1 MGVKHT
7 TNLANSGES
16 LILTGTDAI
25 TRVEKMLD
33 GKELVNSTPRNMLA
47 SAIGLTMSGVRSRC
61 NLFSDE
67 LAASRDLLQQAVE
80 GHIPLVI
87 HVTTRTDDTHIN
99 SLVDSGALILYAGT
113 VQEAIDF
120 TLIARA
126 VAEQTLTP
134 AVVVMEY
141 EVSSKPQSI
150 ELPSPQLI
158 ERIVGDTTDKIK
170 LNHPSQQIVFGPE
183 RKRLPCRYN
192 LDHPTMQGAVA
203 DKYSSRVNKISH
215 TIFFGAEIG
224 ASVDT
229 VFHKFNEATG
239 REYSKL
245 SYPNNRSGKRVN
257 KRVLICQG
265 EVKERCK
272 QISEKISSKVLVV
285 GITVVA
291 PHPLQELREVVQ
303 SADEI
308 IVLERAISATNSL
321 LPLHKQITALA
332 SHSSRI
338 HSISYGVDGA
348 PIYDNDLIAAL
359 EIKSSAPAQTLYLG
373 LTPTTE
379 INNPKQQVQH
389 DLLERNYPELHT
401 LGLNGGLTENSD
413 SSNLNPEIKHTPMA
427 VRHLGSGELSNF
439 WNQTGVLYRDQQES
453 RQGLSPNAGFG
464 EIPPLTSTFN
474 SINSK
479 YLPKFDHDNCS
490 GCGEC
495 WINCPDSAI
504 GATSISPAKLLEFG
518 LSLGGA
524 DALRPHLSKLS
535 RAMGENGKSI
545 KQSWEIVMQN
555 SPLPEERRIA
565 ADKAIEQLN
574 ANLKDIPLAITEPLF
589 IDRERFKAGAGELLT
604 IAINPE
610 SCKGCGI
617 CAEMCGD
624 NLALNMVESSEIN
637 REQLYQ
643 QWRVWEQMPD
653 SSSATLT
660 EFSKRPEIGEIKA
673 AMLSR
678 YAAMSIGGGDS
689 AEPGSGEKIALRQI
703 FATTEYVQQPQIR
716 SLINEM
722 EELHSKLIRG
732 IKVQLAEASHID
744 NLSELAKELESQQ
757 NRQLDLKNLINSTD
771 DGVDIHKLR
780 EWIELT
786 EMLRSEIAEIESG
799 ENSLGRS
806 RYSLA
811 LTEGALTNW
820 AGSFPTNPF
829 QVPVAIAPSSSIAAL
844 ACGLIEGVLEQTTA
858 TQRILRT
865 AKLLLKGASEAERR
879 EVKHIQWSDL
889 SEIEL
894 QRSPPLFLIGNEST
908 LGVNSAGDISW
919 ILNSKLPIK
928 IVILADMQSTPNQS
942 NLTMLALSQ
951 RNSYVA
957 QSSVAS
963 PDHLN
968 SSIKEALHHSGPALI
983 RVHTPSPSM
992 GGFSTE
998 LTITE
1003 AKSSISN
1010 LALTLF
1016 SYSPTREGIFGERIR
1031 LESVDIA
1038 DGAESEEHTLLQELA
1053 GEVTP
1058 FTKKIRDEAERSVAE
1073 LHKDEIDILKNA
1085 HQIEVTEL
1093 RNKMEVEI
1101 TQRITS
1107 QLTEL
1112 VNYNQT

>member
-1 MGVKHT
+1 MGVNHT
-7 TNLANSGES
+7 TNLVNRGES
-16 LILTGTDAI
+16 LILTGTAAI
-25 TRVEKMLD
+25 ARVEEMLNSR
-33 GKELVNSTPRNMLA
+33 ELVNSTPRNMLA
-47 SAIGLTMSGVRSRC
+47 SAIGLSMSGGRSRC
-61 NLFSDE
+61 NIFSDD
-67 LAASRDLLQQAVE
+67 LAVSRDLLQQSVE
-80 GHIPLVI
+80 GHLPLVI
-87 HVTTRTDDTHIN
+87 HITTRTDDTHIN

-141 EVSSKPQSI
+141 EVSSESQNI

-215 TIFFGAEIG
+215 TIFFGGEIG

-245 SYPNNRSGKRVN
+245 SYPNNRNGKRVN

-265 EVKERCK
+265 ALKERCE
-272 QISEKISSKVLVV
+272 QISKKISSKVSIV
-285 GITVVA
+285 GVTVVA

-308 IVLERAISATNSL
+308 IVLERAISATSSL

-338 HSISYGVDGA
+338 HSISYGVDGS

-359 EIKSSAPAQTLYLG
+359 EIKNSAPAQTLYLG
-373 LTPTTE
+373 LSPTTAT
-379 INNPKQQVQH
+379 NNPKQQVQH
-389 DLLERNYPELHT
+389 DILERNYPDLHT
-401 LGLNGGLTENSD
+401 LGLNGELNGELIENSD

-427 VRHLGSGELSNF
+427 VRHLGAGELSNF

-474 SINSK
+474 SINSR
-479 YLPKFDHDNCS
+479 YLPKFDPDNCS

-535 RAMGENGKSI
+535 RAMGENSKSI

-574 ANLKDIPLAITEPLF
+574 TNLKDIPLAITEPLF

-604 IAINPE
+604 ITINPE

-617 CAEMCGD
+617 CAEMCSD
-624 NLALNMVESSEIN
+624 NLALNMVESSDID

-653 SSSATLT
+653 SSSATIT
-660 EFSKRPEIGEIKA
+660 EFSKLPKIGELKA

-703 FATTEYVQQPQIR
+703 FATTEYVQQPQVR
-716 SLINEM
+716 SLISEM
-722 EELHSKLIRG
+722 EELHSKLIQG
-732 IKVQLAEASHID
+732 IKAQLAEASHID

-757 NRQLDLKNLINSTD
+757 SRKLDLKSLINSTD
-771 DGVDIHKLR
+771 DGVDSHKLR

-786 EMLRSEIAEIESG
+786 EILRSEITEIESG
-799 ENSLGRS
+799 EDSLGRS

-858 TQRILRT
+858 TQRILRSET
-865 AKLLLKGASEAERR
+865 A
-879 EVKHIQWSDL
+879 
-889 SEIEL
+889 
-894 QRSPPLFLIGNEST
+894 P
-908 LGVNSAGDISW
+908 
-919 ILNSKLPIK
+919 
-928 IVILADMQSTPNQS
+928 
-942 NLTMLALSQ
+942 
-951 RNSYVA
+951 
-957 QSSVAS
+957 
-963 PDHLN
+963 
-968 SSIKEALHHSGPALI
+968 
-983 RVHTPSPSM
+983 
-992 GGFSTE
+992 
-998 LTITE
+998 
-1003 AKSSISN
+1003 
-1010 LALTLF
+1010 
-1016 SYSPTREGIFGERIR
+1016 
-1031 LESVDIA
+1031 
-1038 DGAESEEHTLLQELA
+1038 
-1053 GEVTP
+1053 
-1058 FTKKIRDEAERSVAE
+1058 ERSIRSRA
-1073 LHKDEIDILKNA
+1073 A
-1085 HQIEVTEL
+1085 
-1093 RNKMEVEI
+1093 
-1101 TQRITS
+1101 
-1107 QLTEL
+1107 
-1112 VNYNQT
+1112 

>member
-1 MGVKHT
+1 MGVNHT
-7 TNLANSGES
+7 TNLVNRGES
-16 LILTGTDAI
+16 LILTGTAAI
-25 TRVEKMLD
+25 ARVEEMLNSR
-33 GKELVNSTPRNMLA
+33 ELVNSTPRNMLA
-47 SAIGLTMSGVRSRC
+47 SAIGLSMSGGRSRC
-61 NLFSDE
+61 NIFSDD
-67 LAASRDLLQQAVE
+67 LAVSRDLLQQSVE
-80 GHIPLVI
+80 GHLPLVI
-87 HVTTRTDDTHIN
+87 HITTRTDDTHIN

-141 EVSSKPQSI
+141 EVSSESQNI

-215 TIFFGAEIG
+215 TIFFGGEIG

-245 SYPNNRSGKRVN
+245 SYPNNRNGKRVN

-265 EVKERCK
+265 ALKERCE
-272 QISEKISSKVLVV
+272 QISKKISSKVSIV
-285 GITVVA
+285 GVTVVA
-291 PHPLQELREVVQ
+291 PHPLQELSEVVQ

-308 IVLERAISATNSL
+308 IVLERAISATSSL

-338 HSISYGVDGA
+338 HSISYGVDGS

-359 EIKSSAPAQTLYLG
+359 EIKNSAPAQTLYLG
-373 LTPTTE
+373 LSPTTAT
-379 INNPKQQVQH
+379 NNPKQQVQH
-389 DLLERNYPELHT
+389 DILERNYPDLHT
-401 LGLNGGLTENSD
+401 LGLNGELNGELIENSD

-427 VRHLGSGELSNF
+427 VRHLGAGELSNF

-474 SINSK
+474 SINSR
-479 YLPKFDHDNCS
+479 YLPKFDPDNCS

-535 RAMGENGKSI
+535 RAMGENSKSI

-574 ANLKDIPLAITEPLF
+574 TNLKDIPLAITEPLF

-604 IAINPE
+604 ITINPE

-617 CAEMCGD
+617 CAEMCSD
-624 NLALNMVESSEIN
+624 NLALNMVESSDID

-653 SSSATLT
+653 SSSATIT
-660 EFSKRPEIGEIKA
+660 EFSKLPKIGELKA

-703 FATTEYVQQPQIR
+703 FATTEYVQQPQVR
-716 SLINEM
+716 SLISEM
-722 EELHSKLIRG
+722 EELHSKLIQG
-732 IKVQLAEASHID
+732 IKAQLAEASHID

-757 NRQLDLKNLINSTD
+757 SRKLDLKSLINSTD
-771 DGVDIHKLR
+771 DGVDSHKLR

-786 EMLRSEIAEIESG
+786 EILRSEITEIESG
-799 ENSLGRS
+799 EDSLGRS

-858 TQRILRT
+858 LRGYC
-865 AKLLLKGASEAERR
+865 A
-879 EVKHIQWSDL
+879 Q
-889 SEIEL
+889 
-894 QRSPPLFLIGNEST
+894 
-908 LGVNSAGDISW
+908 
-919 ILNSKLPIK
+919 LNCS
-928 IVILADMQSTPNQS
+928 
-942 NLTMLALSQ
+942 
-951 RNSYVA
+951 
-957 QSSVAS
+957 
-963 PDHLN
+963 
-968 SSIKEALHHSGPALI
+968 
-983 RVHTPSPSM
+983 
-992 GGFSTE
+992 
-998 LTITE
+998 
-1003 AKSSISN
+1003 
-1010 LALTLF
+1010 
-1016 SYSPTREGIFGERIR
+1016 
-1031 LESVDIA
+1031 
-1038 DGAESEEHTLLQELA
+1038 
-1053 GEVTP
+1053 
-1058 FTKKIRDEAERSVAE
+1058 
-1073 LHKDEIDILKNA
+1073 
-1085 HQIEVTEL
+1085 
-1093 RNKMEVEI
+1093 
-1101 TQRITS
+1101 
-1107 QLTEL
+1107 
-1112 VNYNQT
+1112 